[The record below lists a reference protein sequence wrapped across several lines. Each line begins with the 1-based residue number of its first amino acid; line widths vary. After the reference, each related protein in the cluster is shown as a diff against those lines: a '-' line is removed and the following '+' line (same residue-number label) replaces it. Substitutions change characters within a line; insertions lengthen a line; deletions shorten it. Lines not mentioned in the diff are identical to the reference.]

1 MNRFA
6 PFLLIDISKLNRM
19 AKVRI
24 SAILSFAGRAVLP
37 PLGGKTAFYLHDKEE
52 QTG

>member
-1 MNRFA
+1 MNRSA

-19 AKVRI
+19 AKLRI

-37 PLGGKTAFYLHDKEE
+37 LWGKTVFYLHDKEE

>member
-1 MNRFA
+1 MNRSA
-6 PFLLIDISKLNRM
+6 PFLLIDTSKLNRM

-24 SAILSFAGRAVLP
+24 SAILSFAGKVVLP
-37 PLGGKTAFYLHDKEE
+37 TLGKTAFYLHDKEE